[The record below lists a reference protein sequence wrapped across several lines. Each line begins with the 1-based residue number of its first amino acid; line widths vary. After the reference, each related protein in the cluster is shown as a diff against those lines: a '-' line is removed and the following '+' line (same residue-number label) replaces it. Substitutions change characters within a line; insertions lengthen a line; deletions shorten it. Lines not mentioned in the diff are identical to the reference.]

1 MSSSSSAPRVSATDA
16 FTLAAPSLRS
26 GWGLSCRLHRRG
38 GWPPWPAPA
47 RPSAA
52 FFLLKRGTNPIRTTR
67 RSSGGPHARTKI
79 EVALAPNAF
88 RHVRRT
94 KTRRLLQTRHRVSY
108 APLRRPLSRAP
119 CRGVRLRTPP
129 PSPFVTTYLCICVRT
144 PSRVLCSYCVCRAGF
159 VQGLERGDSR
169 GLAVVVR
176 AWRDHRRLSSFSR
189 EALNPTELQC
199 GDHTRGRKVQVL

>member
-16 FTLAAPSLRS
+16 FMLAAPSLRS

-38 GWPPWPAPA
+38 CWLPWPAPA

-119 CRGVRLRTPP
+119 CRGVRLRTLLRSFPAP
-129 PSPFVTTYLCICVRT
+129 RTGHAPRPRPRPCRGARCACCST
-144 PSRVLCSYCVCRAGF
+144 PSFLRHSSQLLCCIGGR
-159 VQGLERGDSR
+159 DSGISLPATR
-169 GLAVVVR
+169 SEP
-176 AWRDHRRLSSFSR
+176 LSV
-189 EALNPTELQC
+189 T
-199 GDHTRGRKVQVL
+199 

>member
-16 FTLAAPSLRS
+16 FMLAAPSLRS

-38 GWPPWPAPA
+38 CWLPWPAPA

-119 CRGVRLRTPP
+119 CRGVRLRTRPHPHWTPP
-129 PSPFVTTYLCICVRT
+129 TCICVRT
-144 PSRVLCSYCVCRAGF
+144 RVSRAGI
-159 VQGLERGDSR
+159 VQGFRGGVGCR
-169 GLAVVVR
+169 GPR
-176 AWRDHRRLSSFSR
+176 QRDHRRLSSFSR
-189 EALNPTELQC
+189 EALIPSELHA
-199 GDHTRGRKVQVL
+199 GAAEDHTRGRKSRWRLRLTLFVT